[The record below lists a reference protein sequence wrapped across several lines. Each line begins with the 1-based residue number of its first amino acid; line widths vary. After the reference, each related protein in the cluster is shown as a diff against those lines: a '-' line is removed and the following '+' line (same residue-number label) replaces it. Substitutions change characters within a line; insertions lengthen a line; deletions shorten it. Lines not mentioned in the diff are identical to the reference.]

1 MSIFFEDQ
9 QPTAIP
15 IKRIGW

>member
-9 QPTAIP
+9 NLTA
-15 IKRIGW
+15 RYFESTRW

>member
-9 QPTAIP
+9 QPTAIL